1 MDAAPPYDW
10 TKGLPRLESELVAV
24 REVTTDDAPA
34 LHELLCDPR
43 VTPDI
48 GPLPPTVEAFE
59 GFAAWARRER
69 VRGSS
74 FCFGIVPHGLD
85 QAVGIIQVRAL
96 GPTFFVSEW
105 GFALGAA
112 FWATGVFHGAATLVA
127 AFTFKTVHAHRLEA
141 RAVATNGR
149 GSGALQK
156 LGARAEAV
164 LTKAFRRP
172 EGYDEQ
178 LLWTL
183 ISTQWPCASQERVGI
198 AEARQRVRL
207 AIAAVH
213 LPQPVPQPA
222 VAPAAPHTPTGLYP
236 FFITQA
242 PLTPYCGACGT
253 RIEDSTCP
261 HCSTQSGS

>member
-1 MDAAPPYDW
+1 MDGVPPYDW
-10 TKGLPRLESELVAV
+10 ANGLPRLESDLVAV
-24 REVTTDDAPA
+24 REVTTGDAPA
-34 LHELLCDPR
+34 LHELLGDPR

-48 GPLPPTVEAFE
+48 APPPPTVEAFE

-69 VRGSS
+69 VRGAG

-96 GPTFFVSEW
+96 GPTFFISEW

-112 FWATGVFHGAATLVA
+112 FWSTGVFHEAATLVA
-127 AFTFKTVHAHRLEA
+127 GFIFGTLHGHRIEA
-141 RAVATNGR
+141 RAVSTNGR

-164 LTKAFRRP
+164 LTKSFRRP

-183 ISTQWPCASQERVGI
+183 ISSEWPCASPERVDLG
-198 AEARQRVRL
+198 EARHRILR
-207 AIAAVH
+207 AIAATH
-213 LPQPVPQPA
+213 LPAGSPA
-222 VAPAAPHTPTGLYP
+222 AAHAPASLYP
-236 FFITQA
+236 FFVTHA
-242 PLTPYCGACGT
+242 PLAAYCGACGT
-253 RIEDSTCP
+253 RIEDETCP
-261 HCSTQSGS
+261 HCSIPSGS